1 MITDAIYR
9 AAFGTYVNL
18 CLTSELFLLSF
29 DSPAPLPM
37 AGDLK
42 TSGFR
47 LLYFYPIFHC
57 SLYFLR
63 SFFVMKYDLQMTL
76 W

>member
-1 MITDAIYR
+1 MVTDAIYR
-9 AAFGTYVNL
+9 APFGTYVNL

-42 TSGFR
+42 TSGLR
-47 LLYFYPIFHC
+47 LLYFFPIFHC
-57 SLYFLR
+57 GLYFLKLFLTLKI
-63 SFFVMKYDLQMTL
+63 FFCDEI
-76 W
+76 